1 MPLNLN
7 AAAGTYV
14 NAESTSMISN
24 VTAGIM
30 APFGD
35 GSEGYT
41 VKEVRWTALSYGLV
55 GAFFG
60 IRAGA
65 KAEASGSNR
74 AFGYIPTG
82 QPARS

>member
-14 NAESTSMISN
+14 NAESTSMISKL
-24 VTAGIM
+24 TAGIM

-41 VKEVRWTALSYGLV
+41 VKEVRFTALAYGV
-55 GAFFG
+55 AAAFLG

-65 KAEASGSNR
+65 KAQAAGSNR
-74 AFGYIPTG
+74 VWGYIPTG
-82 QPARS
+82 QSAR

>member
-14 NAESTSMISN
+14 NAESTSMFSN

-41 VKEVRWTALSYGLV
+41 VKEVRYAAIFYGAV
-55 GAFFG
+55 GTFLG

-65 KAEASGSNR
+65 KAQAAGSNR
-74 AFGYIPTG
+74 VWGYIPTG
-82 QPARS
+82 QSAR